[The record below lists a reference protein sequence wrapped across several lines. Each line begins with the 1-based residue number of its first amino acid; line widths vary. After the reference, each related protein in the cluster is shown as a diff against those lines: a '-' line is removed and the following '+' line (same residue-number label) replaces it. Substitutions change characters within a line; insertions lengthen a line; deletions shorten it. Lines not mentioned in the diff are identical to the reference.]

1 MRTAILRTVFLSL
14 ALSTGIQALP
24 LELPENFWEVQP
36 GGYSTNLALLA
47 SIVTALPE
55 PATRGDYYRHLVQES
70 WEGTY
75 LVTIH
80 GEVEGKVS
88 LWLDAFTSFGGT
100 VEYNNERLRYAT
112 GISSPFQMDNWNGP
126 ARCDGPACRIDFLY
140 NVPQL
145 VTFRTWA
152 VVDYEYDRQGGPDA
166 RFGEGP
172 LYVQALGGFS
182 GAWEPTDQKDWVPS
196 RHTSITAIPVAV
208 SSVPEPATAVVT
220 AAGLLVLAGVLRRR
234 R

>member
-14 ALSTGIQALP
+14 ALSTWIQALP
-24 LELPENFWEVQP
+24 LELPEDFWEVQP
-36 GGYSTNLALLA
+36 GGYIPNLEPLA
-47 SIVTALPE
+47 SIVTTLPD
-55 PATRGDYYRHLVQES
+55 PATRGDYYRHLVEES
-70 WEGTY
+70 WEGSY
-75 LVTIH
+75 MVTIH
-80 GEVEGKVS
+80 GEAEGKVS
-88 LWLDAFTSFGGT
+88 LWIYAFTSFGGDF
-100 VEYNNERLRYAT
+100 EYNNERLRYAA
-112 GISSPFQMDNWNGP
+112 GVSSPFQMDNWNGQ

-152 VVDYEYDRQGGPDA
+152 VIDYEYDRQGGADPIE
-166 RFGEGP
+166 GGP
-172 LYVQALGGFS
+172 LYVQAHGGFS
-182 GAWEPTDQKDWVPS
+182 GAWEPTDEGSWIPS

-220 AAGLLVLAGVLRRR
+220 AAGLVVLASALRRR